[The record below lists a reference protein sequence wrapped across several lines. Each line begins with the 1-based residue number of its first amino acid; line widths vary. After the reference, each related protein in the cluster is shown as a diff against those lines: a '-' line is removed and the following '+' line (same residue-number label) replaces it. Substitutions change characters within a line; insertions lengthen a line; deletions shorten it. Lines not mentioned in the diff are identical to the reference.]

1 MLRDSHVNAQAHW
14 AKGYPKWKTH
24 YLIGT
29 ETEYQKSLAEI
40 CNIKMIPDVIL
51 KIANDSFG
59 FFLNQPTEF
68 RKFKYTVI
76 DSSNFTRIK
85 VYP

>member
-1 MLRDSHVNAQAHW
+1 MLRDSHENTLAHW

-29 ETEYQKSLAEI
+29 ETEYRKSIAET
-40 CNIKMIPDVIL
+40 CDIKMIPDVIL
-51 KIANDSFG
+51 NIANDSFG
-59 FFLNQPTEF
+59 LFLNEPTEF

-85 VYP
+85 VDP